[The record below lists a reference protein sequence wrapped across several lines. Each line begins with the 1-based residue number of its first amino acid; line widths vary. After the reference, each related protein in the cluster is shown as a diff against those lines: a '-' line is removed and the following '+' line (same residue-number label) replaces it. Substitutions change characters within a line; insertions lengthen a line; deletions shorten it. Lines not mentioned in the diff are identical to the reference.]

1 MQVARM
7 VLLRIYSVERGFE
20 MELIIGNKNYSSWSL
35 RGWLILKAF
44 DLPFSEKKLSLF
56 TESFYQELEH
66 VTPVAKVPV
75 LVDGDIKVWDSL
87 AICEYVN
94 EQYLEGKGWPVDP
107 SQRAVARAVVA
118 EMHSGF
124 SALRNEMPMNCR
136 ARRTIEL
143 SEQAYNDIHRMDQLW
158 RSCLAQSG
166 GPWLFGEFSIADVF
180 YAPAALRFRTYD
192 IELSECS
199 TEYLQNI
206 LNHPALLAWL
216 EGALQE
222 TEVVAEDEAGVDR

>member
-1 MQVARM
+1 
-7 VLLRIYSVERGFE
+7 

-56 TESFYQELEH
+56 TESFYQELEQ

-75 LVDGDIKVWDSL
+75 LIDGDIKVWDSL
-87 AICEYVN
+87 AICEYVS
-94 EQYLEGKGWPVDP
+94 EQYLEGKGWPTDP

-136 ARRTIEL
+136 VNRSLAL
-143 SEQAYNDIHRMDQLW
+143 SEDALKDISRIDKLWQHCLQQSSSNFSSVHQNDSDNH
-158 RSCLAQSG
+158 G
-166 GPWLFGEFSIADVF
+166 WLFGQFSIVDVF
-180 YAPAALRFRTYD
+180 YAPVALRFQSYG
-192 IELSECS
+192 IELSDVS
-199 TEYLQNI
+199 HAYQARI
-206 LNHPALLAWL
+206 LNHPAVQNWVNN
-216 EGALQE
+216 ALQE
-222 TEVVAEDEAGVDR
+222 TEIVAEDEAGEDR

>member
-1 MQVARM
+1 
-7 VLLRIYSVERGFE
+7 

-56 TESFYQELEH
+56 TESFYQELEQ

-136 ARRTIEL
+136 ANRSLEL
-143 SEQAYNDIHRMDQLW
+143 SDGALNDVSRIDKLW
-158 RSCLAQSG
+158 QHCLQQRSNNLSSVRQNDSDNHD
-166 GPWLFGEFSIADVF
+166 WLFGQFSIVDVF
-180 YAPAALRFRTYD
+180 YAPVALRFQTYG
-192 IELSECS
+192 IELSDVS
-199 TEYLQNI
+199 RAYQARV
-206 LNHPALLAWL
+206 LNHPAIQDWIND
-216 EGALQE
+216 ALQE
-222 TEVVAEDEAGVDR
+222 TEVVAEDEAGVER